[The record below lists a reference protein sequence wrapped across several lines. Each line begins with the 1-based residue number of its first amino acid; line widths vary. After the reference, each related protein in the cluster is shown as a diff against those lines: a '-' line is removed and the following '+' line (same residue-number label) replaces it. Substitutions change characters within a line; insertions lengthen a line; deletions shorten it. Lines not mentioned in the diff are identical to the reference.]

1 MLRFLTAGESHGPE
15 LTMILEGMPA
25 GLALQGEDLKE
36 DLARRQKSEGSGGR
50 MLIEQD
56 QARITAGVM
65 GGATTGAPI
74 AAIIMNKDFPSW
86 RNRQVPP
93 MTIPRPGH
101 VDLNAAIKYGYEDLR
116 LGLERASARE
126 TAARTAAGAICR
138 KFLKEFGIVV
148 GSYVRSIGPVGADIP
163 EPPDYPQLFALAEA
177 DPVRCPCETASKH
190 MVQAIREARI
200 KEDTLG
206 GVFDCVA
213 LNVPPGL
220 GSHVSWDRR
229 LSARL
234 IGAMASIPAIKGV
247 QFGSAFENTTKTGT
261 NVHDAIELDSQGNL
275 TRSSNSAGGME
286 GGITT
291 GLPIVIQAAMKPIS
305 TTMKGI
311 RSVDL
316 ASGAD
321 VTNAYERSDI
331 CAVPRAAVV
340 GEAMMA
346 FVLADA
352 LLEKLGGDSMKEMLA
367 RFKDLKRN
375 ALSDVPMR
383 NQPWN
388 FGYD

>member
-25 GLALQGEDLKE
+25 GLPLCAEDLKE

-50 MLIEQD
+50 MLIERD

-74 AAIIMNKDFPSW
+74 ATVLINRDFPSW
-86 RNRQVPP
+86 RNRQVSP

-101 VDLNAAIKYGYEDLR
+101 VDLTAAIKYGYEDLR

-163 EPPDYPQLFALAEA
+163 SPPDYPRLFALAEA
-177 DPVRCPCETASKH
+177 DPVRCPCEPASKH
-190 MVQAIREARI
+190 MVQAIREARAQ
-200 KEDTLG
+200 EDTLG
-206 GVFDCVA
+206 GVFECVA
-213 LNVPPGL
+213 LNAPPGL
-220 GSHVSWDRR
+220 GSHVHWDRR
-229 LSARL
+229 LSTRL
-234 IGAMASIPAIKGV
+234 IAAIASIPAIKGA
-247 QFGSAFENTTKTGT
+247 QFGSAFENTTRTGT
-261 NVHDAIELDSQGNL
+261 AIHDAIELDSEGNL
-275 TRSSNSAGGME
+275 VRSSNRAGGLE
-286 GGITT
+286 GGIST

-311 RSVDL
+311 KSVDL

-352 LLEKLGGDSMKEMLA
+352 LLEKLGGDSMKEMLP
-367 RFKDLKRN
+367 RFNRLKRN
-375 ALSDVPMR
+375 ALSDVSMNNR
-383 NQPWN
+383 PWN
-388 FGYD
+388 FGYE